1 MALDST
7 LPVGFQEPIDATV
20 SGTQAD
26 PFAETVVPQKT
37 KTESVDL
44 PKLAAEDIAAQR
56 GMAKSSE
63 ELSNEFRSLMNS
75 KSYEEIAAS
84 GVEIIGDE
92 VLTPSRIQEINADPG
107 LYGALEY
114 EYISQKSV
122 PQQDPFK
129 SAVPFSTA
137 DYKEVRL
144 PQWTDDYSPEFK
156 SILTDAVQN
165 RQKVAALISETNP
178 NLTVRGQDLI
188 LSQFKTGDTLTEFL
202 RAGEDLPGELFR
214 LPLILGMAT
223 SAAGAL
229 KDAASEAMFGERD
242 FDDVFGESFGK
253 RIGQR
258 GWMREYDRLLD
269 DTVVLNSSRASLKNE
284 YKKKFI
290 AEYGE
295 DAWREDHQVPMIEVV
310 DGKPQYKLDENGNVE
325 YRDVG
330 LDDASADGIL
340 ELAYKELPASSKAAL
355 FFAEQA
361 PFTFVGTA
369 IAVSRATKTGAMVQ
383 NARKSDT
390 IKYADKTDYEVYQ
403 SLRAEKKA
411 TIFSPIAGSWNF
423 ITFGNMRAKGRLG
436 KSEQMTAHQATISR
450 YEDDILEINQRLED
464 PNLDDVKRIELG
476 KQRDILQTNL
486 RSYKY
491 RKGTGTINSPYMRS
505 VAADDVLIST
515 AVGLGSAALPTDF
528 TAFGV
533 DGDII
538 VGITAP
544 IFAPS
549 VSRLAVWGGSK
560 SINTITDNTIK
571 DVGLMLENS
580 DFLPF
585 ITQGT
590 LVKGDEAKMRSVM
603 VEMGRAVTDEDV
615 TAFTQL
621 NKLFNQMTPE
631 YREKAYQALLDY
643 NKMINGFR
651 DDMFAVGM
659 SEEAIAE
666 ALPTLH
672 LTVAQATGIAPL
684 LAFQKNAVTDLNAVN
699 LTKKMPEI
707 METIGAEEATLEG
720 MTTNLNLLKD
730 LVRKNSGIDLDSN
743 VGLQQLMN
751 DTAESIAFQQSNL
764 NKKKQELYLALQ
776 NYVDNVGV
784 TDGIDTDTISK
795 LVDLETVL
803 DTGEVAGI
811 IDRGQRVVNMH
822 NRIIKSAEKE
832 LQAIQDLSSDMD
844 QTTFTREFRR
854 IADIMFDAEYGRR
867 KALASAEYRKVDE
880 MVGEDTL
887 DMTDVMRR
895 LTDMTEDMK
904 GKPLSVVFG
913 GMKGFF
919 GKAGGKDLYNAMRTM
934 ARRGLLAE
942 FGEDTITALITQRR
956 EVDGLENFDYIDL
969 ALEMAENSAEP
980 LQFFAA
986 KPSEVENVYRYFRD
1000 RAITLNRQSKSP
1012 ARLEADIAQDFKA
1025 TIDEVYSNYDPAVRQ
1040 QITKARQTYQD
1051 NVGNRTDKGRYAQV
1065 VRDGRER
1072 KNPAD
1077 ETRRYYYP
1085 DEQKSGMKPENM
1097 ATPEA
1102 PFVKIANL
1110 AVKIM
1115 DDADPQESLEA
1126 IAKERDRV
1134 MYLLGGTKNADGRLV
1149 FDFRDPVQKRNAY
1162 LAQQMLETMISK
1174 KISDKMARDADLAID
1189 ILNEGMDVASKKL
1202 PYDFSKAKRIV
1213 DIENELRVGFIDE
1226 QGVFQSTGGV
1236 ELDAVKNR
1244 AASWDSIMKTSRDAQ
1259 VEYEA
1264 IRKRVDVT
1272 SGVLG
1277 IAQKKELDAINETIG
1292 QLSQNTK
1299 LINNPKAFY
1308 SEFFENATPE
1318 SFNNTVAEF
1327 VEQSGGK
1334 LTEEQVR
1341 ASMKYMYLRGIF
1353 ERGGVQT
1360 SLDAPSG
1367 RLRGDVTKINTFI
1380 DDVSDPRRAEV
1391 MTAVLGKDHVDQLKR
1406 IARWSSYS
1414 MGDALDFRAGRATK
1428 GMSLDS
1434 VFSRVF
1440 NIARGM
1446 VSPLYVG
1453 TEAATRMML
1462 ENKQNLI
1469 NLALSDRQAAE
1480 FMAKVL
1486 TQPERLTELD
1496 IETFGLR
1503 VQNYLARAAAEGS
1516 VKIPSLQERYGITEE
1531 NESETVQ

>member
-7 LPVGFQEPIDATV
+7 LPVGFQEPVEAPPTDVEA
-20 SGTQAD
+20 
-26 PFAETVVPQKT
+26 VPSPEGVT
-37 KTESVDL
+37 IPTTTVDL
-44 PKLAAEDIAAQR
+44 PTLAAEDVAAQR
-56 GMAKSSE
+56 GTSRSAQD
-63 ELSNEFRSLMNS
+63 LSNDFRSLMNS
-75 KSYEEIAAS
+75 KSYEDIAAS
-84 GVEIIGDE
+84 GVEVIGDE

-107 LYGALEY
+107 LYSALEY
-114 EYISQKSV
+114 EYITQKSISE
-122 PQQDPFK
+122 QDPAK
-129 SAVPFSTA
+129 PAVPFSSP
-137 DYKEVRL
+137 DYTEVRL
-144 PQWTDDYSPEFK
+144 PEWTDDYSADFK
-156 SILTDAVQN
+156 SVLTDAVKN

-178 NLTVRGQDLI
+178 NLTRRGQDLI

-202 RAGEDLPGELFR
+202 RAGEDLPGELSR
-214 LPLILGMAT
+214 LPLIAGMAS
-223 SAAGAL
+223 SAEGGLRDAFVGAVFDD
-229 KDAASEAMFGERD
+229 KD
-242 FDDVFGESFGK
+242 FDTTFIESFGK
-253 RIGQR
+253 RMGQK

-269 DTVVLNSSRASLKNE
+269 DTVVLNSSRASLKRE

-295 DAWREDHQVPMIEVV
+295 DAWREDHQVPLIEVV
-310 DGKPQYKLDENGNVE
+310 DGKTQYKLDENGNVE
-325 YRDVG
+325 YRDVD

-361 PFTFVGTA
+361 PFTAVGTV
-369 IAVSRATKTGAMVQ
+369 IAVSRSTKTINNIQA
-383 NARKSDT
+383 ARKSDT
-390 IKYADKTDYEVYQ
+390 IKYADKTDYDVYQ

-411 TIFSPIAGSWNF
+411 GILSPFKGALNF
-423 ITFGNMRAKGRLG
+423 FTLGNIRAKGRIEKG
-436 KSEQMTAHQATISR
+436 QQMTAHQATISR
-450 YEDDILEINQRLED
+450 YEDDILEINKRLED
-464 PNLDDVKRIELG
+464 PNLNDVQRIELG
-476 KQRDILQTNL
+476 KQRDVLQTNL
-486 RSYKY
+486 RGYQL

-515 AVGLGSAALPTDF
+515 AVGLGAAALPTDF

-533 DGDII
+533 DGDTI

-560 SINTITDNTIK
+560 AINTITDNTIK

-580 DFLPF
+580 NFLPF

-603 VEMGRAVTDEDV
+603 TEMGRAVTDQDV
-615 TAFTQL
+615 AAFTQL
-621 NKLFNQMTPE
+621 NRLFNQMTPE
-631 YREKAYQALLDY
+631 YREKAYQSLLDY

-684 LAFQKNAVTDLNAVN
+684 LAFQKTAVQDLNAAN
-699 LTKKMPEI
+699 LSKKMPEI

-730 LVRKNSGIDLDSN
+730 LIRKNSGVDLDSN

-751 DTAESIAFQQSNL
+751 DTAESIAFQQGNL
-764 NKKKQELYLALQ
+764 NKKKQEMYLALQ
-776 NYVDNVGV
+776 NYIDNVGV
-784 TDGIDTDTISK
+784 TDGIDTDTVDK
-795 LVDLETVL
+795 LVELETIL

-811 IDRGQRVVNMH
+811 ISRGDRVAKIH
-822 NRIIKSAEKE
+822 NRIIKSAETE

-844 QTTFTREFRR
+844 DLTFNKEFRR

-880 MVGEDTL
+880 MVGADTL

-895 LTDMTEDMK
+895 LVDMTDDMK
-904 GKPLSVVFG
+904 DEPLSVVFG

-919 GKAGGKDLYNAMRTM
+919 NKAGGKDLHNAMRNM

-956 EVDGLENFDYIDL
+956 EVDGLENFGYIDL
-969 ALEMAENSAEP
+969 ALELAENSREP

-1000 RAITLNRQSKSP
+1000 RAITLNRQSKTP
-1012 ARLEADIAQDFKA
+1012 ARLEADITEEFKD
-1025 TIDEVYSNYDPAVRQ
+1025 TINEVYSNYDPAVRR
-1040 QITKARQTYQD
+1040 QIEKARQTYQN
-1051 NVGNRTDKGRYAQV
+1051 NVGNRVDKGRYAQV

-1077 ETRRYYYP
+1077 ETQRYYYP
-1085 DEQKSGMKPENM
+1085 DETK
-1097 ATPEA
+1097 APEA
-1102 PFVKIANL
+1102 PFIKIANL

-1115 DDADPQESLEA
+1115 DEADPAESLEA
-1126 IAKERDRV
+1126 IAKERDRI
-1134 MYLLGGTKNADGRLV
+1134 MYLLGGTKNADNRLV

-1162 LAQQMLETMISK
+1162 LAQQMLETMIGK
-1174 KISDKMARDADLAID
+1174 KISNKMARDADLAID

-1202 PYDFSKAKRIV
+1202 PYNFSKAKRIV
-1213 DIENELRVGFIDE
+1213 DIENELRVGYIDE

-1236 ELDAVKNR
+1236 ELDAIKNR
-1244 AASWDSIMKTSRDAQ
+1244 AASFDKIMKTNKDAQ

-1318 SFNNTVAEF
+1318 SYNNTVAEF
-1327 VEQSGGK
+1327 VAQSGGK
-1334 LTEEQVR
+1334 LTEDQVR
-1341 ASMKYMYLRGIF
+1341 ESMKYMYLRGIF

-1360 SLDAPSG
+1360 GLDAPSG

-1391 MTAVLGKDHVDQLKR
+1391 MTAVLGTEHVDHLKR

-1480 FMAKVL
+1480 FMANVL
-1486 TQPERLTELD
+1486 TNPERLTELD
-1496 IETFGLR
+1496 IKTFGLR
-1503 VQNYLARAAAEGS
+1503 VQNYLARAAAEGA
-1516 VKIPSLQERYGITEE
+1516 VKIPSVQERYGITEE
-1531 NESETVQ
+1531 KKDETVQ

>member
-7 LPVGFQEPIDATV
+7 LPVGFQEPIDATPTGMESV
-20 SGTQAD
+20 PSPEEAR
-26 PFAETVVPQKT
+26 TVQT
-37 KTESVDL
+37 TTVDL
-44 PKLAAEDIAAQR
+44 PTLAAEDVAAQR
-56 GMAKSSE
+56 GTSRSAQD
-63 ELSNEFRSLMNS
+63 LSNEFRSIMNS
-75 KSYEEIAAS
+75 KSYDEIAAS

-114 EYISQKSV
+114 EYITNKST
-122 PQQDPFK
+122 PQQDPAK
-129 SAVPFSTA
+129 PAVPFSTP
-137 DYKEVRL
+137 DYTEVRL
-144 PQWTDDYSPEFK
+144 PEWTDDYSADFK
-156 SILTDAVQN
+156 SILTDAVKN

-178 NLTVRGQDLI
+178 NLTRRGQDLI

-202 RAGEDLPGELFR
+202 RAGEDLPGELAR
-214 LPLILGMAT
+214 LPLIVGMAT

-229 KDAASEAMFGERD
+229 KDAAGEAMFGDRD
-242 FDDVFGESFGK
+242 FDNTFIESFGK
-253 RIGQR
+253 RMGQK
-258 GWMREYDRLLD
+258 GWMREYDRALN
-269 DTVVLNSSRASLKNE
+269 DTVVLDSSRASLKRE

-295 DAWREDHQVPMIEVV
+295 DAWREDHQVPLIEVV
-310 DGKPQYKLDENGNVE
+310 DGKAQYKLDENGNVE

-355 FFAEQA
+355 YFSEQA
-361 PFTFVGTA
+361 PFTAVGTV
-369 IAVSRATKTGAMVQ
+369 IAVSRASKTVGAVQ
-383 NARKSDT
+383 NARKSNT

-403 SLRAEKKA
+403 SLRAEKSSGFLAPLKGAFNFA
-411 TIFSPIAGSWNF
+411 TAGNV
-423 ITFGNMRAKGRLG
+423 RARGRLTMG
-436 KSEQMTAHQATISR
+436 EQLTSHRATISR
-450 YEDDILEINQRLED
+450 YEDDITAINKRLDD

-476 KQRDILQTNL
+476 KQRDVLKTSL
-486 RSYKY
+486 RSYQL
-491 RKGTGTINSPYMRS
+491 RKGTGTINSPYIRS
-505 VAADDVLIST
+505 VARDDVLIST
-515 AVGLGSAALPTDF
+515 AVGLGAAALPTDF

-533 DGDII
+533 DGDTI

-544 IFAPS
+544 IFAPA

-560 SINTITDNTIK
+560 AINTITDNTIK

-603 VEMGRAVTDEDV
+603 TEMGRAVTDQDV
-615 TAFTQL
+615 AAFTQL
-621 NKLFNQMTPE
+621 NRLFNQMTPE
-631 YREKAYQALLDY
+631 YREKAYQSLLDY

-659 SEEAIAE
+659 SDEAIAE

-684 LAFQKNAVTDLNAVN
+684 LAFQKTAVQDLNAAN

-730 LVRKNSGIDLDSN
+730 LIRKNSGVDLDSN

-751 DTAESIAFQQSNL
+751 DTAESIAFQQGNL
-764 NKKKQELYLALQ
+764 NKKKQEMYLALQ
-776 NYVDNVGV
+776 SYVENVGV
-784 TDGIDTDTISK
+784 TEGIDTDTIDK
-795 LVDLETVL
+795 LVELETIL

-811 IDRGQRVVNMH
+811 ITRGERVVKMH
-822 NRIIKSAEKE
+822 NRIIKSAEEE
-832 LQAIQDLSSDMD
+832 LQAIKDLSSDMD
-844 QTTFTREFRR
+844 TNTFTKEFRR
-854 IADIMFDAEYGRR
+854 VADIMFDAEYGRR
-867 KALASAEYRKVDE
+867 KALASAEYRKVDD

-895 LTDMTEDMK
+895 LVDMTEDMK
-904 GKPLSVVFG
+904 DKPLSVVFG

-919 GKAGGKDLYNAMRTM
+919 NKAGGKDLHNAMRTM

-956 EVDGLENFDYIDL
+956 EVDGLENFGYIDL
-969 ALEMAENSAEP
+969 ALELAENSAEP

-1000 RAITLNRQSKSP
+1000 RAITLSRQSKTPS
-1012 ARLEADIAQDFKA
+1012 RLEADIAQEFKD

-1051 NVGNRTDKGRYAQV
+1051 NVGNRVDKGRYAQV

-1072 KNPAD
+1072 KRPAD
-1077 ETRRYYYP
+1077 ESRSYYYP
-1085 DEQKSGMKPENM
+1085 DENK
-1097 ATPEA
+1097 APEA

-1110 AVKIM
+1110 AVKITEE
-1115 DDADPQESLEA
+1115 ADPAESLQA
-1126 IAKERDRV
+1126 IAKERDRI
-1134 MYLLGGTKNADGRLV
+1134 MYLLGGTKGADGRLV

-1162 LAQQMLETMISK
+1162 MAQQMLETMISK
-1174 KISDKMARDADLAID
+1174 KISDKMARDADLSIE
-1189 ILNEGMDVASKKL
+1189 ILNEGMDVANKKIT
-1202 PYDFSKAKRIV
+1202 YNFSKAMRIV
-1213 DIENELRVGFIDE
+1213 DIENELRVGYIDE
-1226 QGVFQSTGGV
+1226 QGVFQSAGGV
-1236 ELDAVKNR
+1236 ELDVIKNR
-1244 AASWDSIMKTSRDAQ
+1244 AASWDKIMKTNKDAQ

-1318 SFNNTVAEF
+1318 SYNNTIAEF
-1327 VEQSGGK
+1327 VAQSGGK
-1334 LTEEQVR
+1334 LTEDQVR
-1341 ASMKYMYLRGIF
+1341 TSMKYMYLRGIF

-1360 SLDAPSG
+1360 GLDAPSG

-1380 DDVSDPRRAEV
+1380 DDISDPRRAAV
-1391 MTAVLGKDHVDQLKR
+1391 MEAVLGTDHVDQLQR

-1480 FMAKVL
+1480 FMANVL
-1486 TQPERLTELD
+1486 TNPERLTELD
-1496 IETFGLR
+1496 IKTFSLR
-1503 VQNYLARAAAEGS
+1503 VQNYLARGAAEGA
-1516 VKIPSLQERYGITEE
+1516 VKIPSVQERYGITEE
-1531 NESETVQ
+1531 NNDETVQ

>member
-7 LPVGFQEPIDATV
+7 LPVGFQEPVSALPKGAT
-20 SGTQAD
+20 S
-26 PFAETVVPQKT
+26 VP
-37 KTESVDL
+37 TEGDIRSNEIPLPEKVDL
-44 PKLAAEDIAAQR
+44 PTLAAEDVAAQR
-56 GMAKSSE
+56 GTSRSAQD
-63 ELSNEFRSLMNS
+63 LSNEFRSIMNS
-75 KSYEEIAAS
+75 KSYDEIAAS
-84 GVEIIGDE
+84 GVEMIGDE
-92 VLTPSRIQEINADPG
+92 ILTPSRIQEINADPG

-114 EYISQKSV
+114 EYITNKST
-122 PQQDPFK
+122 PQQDPAK
-129 SAVPFSTA
+129 PAVPFSTP
-137 DYKEVRL
+137 DYTEVRL
-144 PQWTDDYSPEFK
+144 PEWTDDYSADFK

-178 NLTVRGQDLI
+178 NLTRRGQDLI

-202 RAGEDLPGELFR
+202 RAGEDLPGELAR
-214 LPLILGMAT
+214 MPLLVPMAT
-223 SAAGAL
+223 SALGAL
-229 KDAASEAMFGERD
+229 GDAAGEAMFGDMD
-242 FDDVFGESFGK
+242 FDTTFAESFGK
-253 RIGQR
+253 RMGQK
-258 GWMREYDRLLD
+258 GWVREYDRLLN
-269 DTVVLNSSRASLKNE
+269 DTVVLDSSRASLKRE

-290 AEYGE
+290 AEYGK
-295 DAWREDHQVPMIEVV
+295 DAWREDHQVPLIEVV
-310 DGKPQYKLDENGNVE
+310 DGKAQYKLDENGNVE
-325 YRDVG
+325 YRDVD

-340 ELAYKELPASSKAAL
+340 ELAYKELPFSSKAAL
-355 FFAEQA
+355 FFSEQA
-361 PFTFVGTA
+361 PFTAVGTA
-369 IAVSRATKTGAMVQ
+369 VGTYRASKTIGAVQ
-383 NARKSDT
+383 NARKSNT

-403 SLRAEKKA
+403 SLRAEKSSGFLAPLKGALNFA
-411 TIFSPIAGSWNF
+411 TAGNV
-423 ITFGNMRAKGRLG
+423 RARGRLRMG
-436 KSEQMTAHQATISR
+436 DQLTSHRATISR
-450 YEDDILEINQRLED
+450 YEDDISAIDRRLDD
-464 PNLDDVKRIELG
+464 PNLNDVQRIEFG
-476 KQRDILQTNL
+476 KQRDVLKTSL
-486 RSYKY
+486 RSYQL
-491 RKGTGTINSPYMRS
+491 RKGTGSINSPYMRS
-505 VAADDVLIST
+505 VVRDDVLIAT
-515 AVGLGSAALPTDF
+515 AVGLGAAALPTDF

-533 DGDII
+533 DGDTI

-560 SINTITDNTIK
+560 AINTITDNTIK

-603 VEMGRAVTDEDV
+603 VEMGRAVTDQDV
-615 TAFTQL
+615 AAFTQL

-631 YREKAYQALLDY
+631 YREKAYQSLLDY

-659 SEEAIAE
+659 SDEAIAE

-684 LAFQKNAVTDLNAVN
+684 LAFQKTAVQDLNAAN

-730 LVRKNSGIDLDSN
+730 LIRKNSGVDLDSN
-743 VGLQQLMN
+743 VGLQQLLN
-751 DTAESIAFQQSNL
+751 DTAESITLQQGNL
-764 NKKKQELYLALQ
+764 NKKKQEMYLALES
-776 NYVDNVGV
+776 YVENVGV
-784 TDGIDTDTISK
+784 TEGIDTDTIDK
-795 LVDLETVL
+795 LVELETIL
-803 DTGEVAGI
+803 DTGEVKGI
-811 IDRGQRVVNMH
+811 ITRGERVVRMH
-822 NRIIKSAEKE
+822 NRIIKSAEEE
-832 LQAIQDLSSDMD
+832 LQAIKDLSSDMD
-844 QTTFTREFRR
+844 TNTFTKEFRR
-854 IADIMFDAEYGRR
+854 VADIMFDAEYGRR
-867 KALASAEYRKVDE
+867 KALVSAEYRKVDD

-895 LTDMTEDMK
+895 LVDMTEDMK
-904 GKPLSVVFG
+904 DKPLSVVFG

-919 GKAGGKDLYNAMRTM
+919 NKAGGKDLHNAMRTM

-942 FGEDTITALITQRR
+942 FGEDTVTALITQRR
-956 EVDGLENFDYIDL
+956 EVDGLENFGYIDL
-969 ALEMAENSAEP
+969 ALELAENSAEP
-980 LQFFAA
+980 LRFFAA

-1000 RAITLNRQSKSP
+1000 RAITLSRQSKTPS
-1012 ARLEADIAQDFKA
+1012 RLEADISQEFKD

-1040 QITKARQTYQD
+1040 QITKARQTHKD
-1051 NVGNRTDKGRYAQV
+1051 NVGNRVDKGRYAQV

-1072 KNPAD
+1072 KRPAD
-1077 ETRRYYYP
+1077 EKRSYYYP
-1085 DEQKSGMKPENM
+1085 DENK
-1097 ATPEA
+1097 APEA
-1102 PFVKIANL
+1102 PFIKIANL
-1110 AVKIM
+1110 AVKITEE
-1115 DDADPQESLEA
+1115 ADPTESLQA
-1126 IAKERDRV
+1126 IARERDRI
-1134 MYLLGGTKNADGRLV
+1134 MYLLGGTKGADGRLV

-1162 LAQQMLETMISK
+1162 MAQQMLETMISK
-1174 KISDKMARDADLAID
+1174 KISDKMARDADLSIE
-1189 ILNEGMDVASKKL
+1189 ILNEGMDVASKKMT
-1202 PYDFSKAKRIV
+1202 YNFSKAMRIV
-1213 DIENELRVGFIDE
+1213 DIENELRVGYIDE
-1226 QGVFQSTGGV
+1226 QGVFQSAGGV
-1236 ELDAVKNR
+1236 ELDVIKNR
-1244 AASWDSIMKTSRDAQ
+1244 ASSWDKIMQTNKDAQ

-1318 SFNNTVAEF
+1318 SYNNTIAEF
-1327 VEQSGGK
+1327 VAQSGGK
-1334 LTEEQVR
+1334 LTEDQVR
-1341 ASMKYMYLRGIF
+1341 TSMKYMYLRGIF

-1360 SLDAPSG
+1360 GLDAPSG

-1380 DDVSDPRRAEV
+1380 DDVSDPRRAAV
-1391 MTAVLGKDHVDQLKR
+1391 MEAVLGTDHVDQLRR

-1480 FMAKVL
+1480 FMANVL
-1486 TQPERLTELD
+1486 TNPERLTELD
-1496 IETFGLR
+1496 IKTFSLR
-1503 VQNYLARAAAEGS
+1503 VQNYLARGAAEGA
-1516 VKIPSLQERYGITEE
+1516 VKIPSVQERYGITEE
-1531 NESETVQ
+1531 NNDETVQ